1 MELLPL
7 IESIKKH
14 GVVGVLTLVIFLMF
28 NFFSGRLEILEAKL
42 EKVESKLYDCL
53 EDRIQTTKR
62 QLDKHVQFTELMVG
76 ILPDKK
82 KYGTKRKMVI

>member
-1 MELLPL
+1 M
-7 IESIKKH
+7 
-14 GVVGVLTLVIFLMF
+14 V
-28 NFFSGRLEILEAKL
+28 EAKL

-53 EDRIQTTKR
+53 EDRIQTSKR
-62 QLDKHVQFTELMVG
+62 QIDKHVQFTELMVG